1 MEPEKKQP
9 TATPAP
15 AKSVTQTPAPATVTE
30 CARCHIRH
38 SVNEACPGC
47 GRRVLLG

>member
-1 MEPEKKQP
+1 MTEKKKDP
-9 TATPAP
+9 TPPAP
-15 AKSVTQTPAPATVTE
+15 PSVTQTPAPVAVTE
-30 CARCHIRH
+30 CSKCHIRH